1 MSLIL
6 YDLAGADPARRFSPY
21 CWRVRLAIEHKG
33 LSVETIPWRFTD
45 KDVISFSGQGLVPV
59 LVDSGKTVAGSW
71 AIADHLE
78 ETYPERP
85 SLFREAGG
93 KAFARFIELWS
104 DTVLLPGL
112 MPLIIVDLFNHLHE
126 KDREYFRSSRERRMG
141 MSIEQAGAHRASRI
155 SAFQE
160 SLELLR
166 ITITARRFLGGVEP
180 DYADYIAFSGF
191 MWARSVSP
199 FKLLQNDDP
208 VALWRRRMLERFDVA
223 RNSPGYD
230 S

>member
-45 KDVISFSGQGLVPV
+45 KDVIAFSGQGLVPV

-71 AIADHLE
+71 AIANHLE

-85 SLFREAGG
+85 SLFHGAGG
-93 KAFARFIELWS
+93 KAFARLMELWS
-104 DTVLLPGL
+104 DTVLMPGL
-112 MPLIIVDLFNHLHE
+112 MPLTIVDLFNHLHE
-126 KDREYFRSSRERRMG
+126 KDREYFRSSRERKLG
-141 MSIEQAGAHRASRI
+141 ISLEQAGAHRLRRVTE
-155 SAFQE
+155 FQQ
-160 SLELLR
+160 SIELLR
-166 ITITARRFLGGVEP
+166 ATVRAQPFLAGNEP
-180 DYADYIAFSGF
+180 DYGDYIAFSGF

-199 FKLLQNDDP
+199 FKFLQNDDP
-208 VALWRRRMLERFDVA
+208 VALWRSRLLKRFDIA
-223 RNSPGYD
+223 RNAPGYD
-230 S
+230 T

>member
-45 KDVISFSGQGLVPV
+45 KDVIAFSGQGRVP
-59 LVDSGKTVAGSW
+59 LLIDSGKTVVGSW

-78 ETYPERP
+78 QTYQERS
-85 SLFREAGG
+85 SLFSGPGG
-93 KAFARFIELWS
+93 KVFSRYMEFWS
-104 DTVLLPGL
+104 DSVLMPGL
-112 MPLIIVDLFNHLHE
+112 MPLIIVDLFNHLHY
-126 KDREYFRSSRERRMG
+126 KDRVYFRSSREQKLG
-141 MSIEQAGAHRASRI
+141 MSLERAGAHRESRLGE
-155 SAFQE
+155 FQR

-166 ITITARRFLGGVEP
+166 NTLRKQPFLDGDEP
-180 DYADYIAFSGF
+180 NYADYIVFSGF
-191 MWARSVSP
+191 MWARCVSP
-199 FKLLQNDDP
+199 FKVLQDEDP
-208 VALWRRRMLERFDVA
+208 VALWRRRLLERFDVA

-230 S
+230 T

>member
-1 MSLIL
+1 M
-6 YDLAGADPARRFSPY
+6 
-21 CWRVRLAIEHKG
+21 RLAIEHKG

-45 KDVISFSGQGLVPV
+45 KDVIAFSGQGRVPV
-59 LVDSGKTVAGSW
+59 LVDSGKTVVGSW
-71 AIADHLE
+71 AIANYLE
-78 ETYPERP
+78 ETYLERP
-85 SLFREAGG
+85 SLFHAAGG
-93 KAFARFIELWS
+93 KALARFIELWS
-104 DTVLLPGL
+104 DSVLMPGL

-126 KDREYFRSSRERRMG
+126 KDWEYFRTSRELRLG
-141 MSIEQAGAHRASRI
+141 MSLEQAGAHRESRI
-155 SAFQE
+155 SAFQK

-166 ITITARRFLGGVEP
+166 ITITAQPFLGGDEP
-180 DYADYIAFSGF
+180 DYGDYIAFSGF

-230 S
+230 T